1 MPSPRRYH
9 RVLFVLLAAGAAYGA
24 LVLRPQVLFA
34 YEARAGN
41 VVLHARAPLP
51 QGAAEIVEAARQ
63 RVARSPF
70 YSAEDTYDVFL
81 SDSYALFA
89 LFVPQA
95 YRVGGNADVYLS
107 GNIFLRPSRIER
119 DRLVGYSGREPSGER
134 TLTYFIAHEITHVM
148 VARRLGRWQNF
159 RLATWQREGYADYV
173 GKAGAFDFA
182 AARAS
187 FRANDPA
194 LDPAR
199 SGLYLRYHLLAA
211 HLLDHKR
218 LTPEELLA
226 QPLDPLPLERELGH
240 P

>member
-1 MPSPRRYH
+1 MG

-24 LVLRPQVLFA
+24 LLLRPQPLFA

-41 VVLHARAPLP
+41 VVLHARAPFP
-51 QGAAEIVEAARQ
+51 PRAFEIAEAARQ

-70 YSAEDTYDVFL
+70 YVAGDTYDVFL
-81 SDSYALFA
+81 CDTSALFA

-107 GNIFLRPSRIER
+107 GNIFLRPSHIER

-134 TLTYFIAHEITHVM
+134 TLTYYIAHEITHLM
-148 VARRLGRWQNF
+148 VARRLGRWENF
-159 RLATWQREGYADYV
+159 RLARWQREGYADYV

-182 AARAS
+182 KVQES
-187 FRANDPA
+187 FRANDPE

-199 SGLYLRYHLLAA
+199 SGLYLRYHLLTA
-211 HLLDHKR
+211 HLLDHKG
-218 LTPEELLA
+218 LTPQALLA
-226 QPLDPLPLERELGH
+226 HPLDPGPLESELRH